1 MDPGRGGTE
10 RDRTGRVGKGKGWTE
25 ASCLQ
30 SFTYI
35 FGTSATK
42 FLCSFGEAN
51 VDGAP
56 TTRHGA
62 RVSLPPGPLFR
73 ESDRST
79 LLFYRMITCIPRGF
93 DVVNVSCVL
102 CVYVWTCTASQH
114 PLEHT
119 WTLWFDN
126 PSGRQKQATWGQ
138 TLRQVYTFGTVED
151 FWWYVPDNID
161 FETPSHPRHTC
172 TLAWS
177 GPVAL
182 TAHDLAPL
190 SLWTAHAHPRV
201 P

>member
-10 RDRTGRVGKGKGWTE
+10 RDRTGRVVKGKGRTE
-25 ASCLQ
+25 ASCLHF
-30 SFTYI
+30 FTYI
-35 FGTSATK
+35 FGTYGKKVLVFFRGGECWRGTHNAAWGVHVVATW
-42 FLCSFGEAN
+42 
-51 VDGAP
+51 
-56 TTRHGA
+56 T
-62 RVSLPPGPLFR
+62 SLPR
-73 ESDRST
+73 KRSLHSAF
-79 LLFYRMITCIPRGF
+79 LLDDHVHSPRF

-102 CVYVWTCTASQH
+102 RVYVWTCTASQH

-151 FWWYVPDNID
+151 FWWYVPVYIN
-161 FETPSHPRHTC
+161 FETPSHLRHTC
-172 TLAWS
+172 TVAWS
-177 GPVAL
+177 RPVAL